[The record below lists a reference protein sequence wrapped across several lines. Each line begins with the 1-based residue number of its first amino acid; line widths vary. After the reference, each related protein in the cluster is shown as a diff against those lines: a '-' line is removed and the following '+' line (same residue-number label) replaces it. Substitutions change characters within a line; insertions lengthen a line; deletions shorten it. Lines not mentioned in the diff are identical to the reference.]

1 MNIVIDIGNTYI
13 KAALFEDGQIIWQE
27 KDLAENAL
35 TFFKQKILKH
45 KNTKHLIFSASGRT
59 SPELINLFKENFNTI
74 VFSHQTKLPFIN
86 TYETP
91 QTLGLDRLAL
101 VAAAYSQFPATNV
114 LVVDAGTCI
123 TYDLINES
131 GEYLGGSISPGIHM
145 RLKALHHFTAGLPLI
160 SLKEPKT
167 SPIGKNTT
175 DAILNG
181 VINGVVYEIDLNIE
195 RYISDFKDLTIILTG
210 GDQHFLSTK
219 LKNSIFA
226 SSNFQLF
233 GLHAILEYLLN
244 D

>member
-1 MNIVIDIGNTYI
+1 MVVDIGNTFI
-13 KAALFEDGQIIWQE
+13 KTAVFENDKMLWQG
-27 KDLAENAL
+27 KTSADNAIH
-35 TFFKQKILKH
+35 FFKTVFNKH
-45 KNTKHLIFSASGRT
+45 QHIHNLIYSASGKT
-59 SPELINLFKENFNTI
+59 DLKLVDLFHENFNT
-74 VFSHQTKLPFIN
+74 FAFTHQTKLPFHN

-91 QTLGLDRLAL
+91 KTLGLDRLAL
-101 VAAAYSQFPATNV
+101 VAAAHYLYSKQNV

-123 TYDLINES
+123 TYDILTHEGI
-131 GEYLGGSISPGIHM
+131 YLGGSISPGLGM
-145 RLKALHHFTAGLPLI
+145 RLKALNHYTAGLPLI
-160 SLKEPKT
+160 ELIEPKT
-167 SPIGKNTT
+167 TPIGKNTK

-181 VINGVVYEIDLNIE
+181 VILGVVYEIDQNVE

-233 GLHAILEYLLN
+233 GLNAILEYLLN